1 MTDHSGDRA
10 WADTFPVKTAANVLG
25 VIGASTI
32 LLLPGLVGLMAET
45 LALNPGQVGSL
56 ASADLTTMG
65 IAMVGVAFLIHR
77 VHWRTLSAISLML
90 LAAGY
95 GWSVLAA
102 DFSSMMAARLVSGVG
117 EGIAV
122 SVAFALFGAMRNP
135 DREFG
140 IYLVFALS
148 FGAVGLFVMPTVAA
162 AGGQSLVFGLLLL
175 LVLAS
180 FPTLS
185 WTPAGHSRQPVVDHQ
200 PTPLPYALVSLGL
213 ATVFCYFLAQGNV
226 WAYLE
231 RVGAAASLSPETV
244 GGALALSSLSGIG
257 GACVAAVINTRFG
270 RAWPLTISALVSI
283 GAVALLHG
291 DVSAL
296 SFSAAAALFNFAWN
310 VSQPLFSGIM
320 AGLDS
325 KGRAV
330 VMMGAIQTVGVG
342 LGPGLAA
349 LFVGEGSFEAVIVIG
364 IAGIAV
370 SQVLVLTLIAKSG
383 RARAREQLPGVA

>member
-1 MTDHSGDRA
+1 MIKHSGDRA
-10 WADTFPVKTAANVLG
+10 WADAFLVKAAANVLG

-45 LALNPGQVGSL
+45 LALNPAQVGRL

-65 IAMVGVAFLIHR
+65 IAMVGVAFVIHR
-77 VHWRTLSAISLML
+77 VHWRTLSAIGLIL
-90 LAAGY
+90 LAIGY

-102 DFSSMMAARLVSGVG
+102 DFSSMLAARLVSGVG
-117 EGIAV
+117 EGVAV
-122 SVAFALFGAMRNP
+122 SVSFALFGAMRNP

-148 FGAVGLFVMPTVAA
+148 FGALGLLVMPTVAA

-180 FPTLS
+180 FPTLP
-185 WTPAGHSRQPVVDHQ
+185 WTPAGHSQQPVVDHQ
-200 PTPLPYALVSLGL
+200 PPPMPYALVSLGL

-231 RVGAAASLSPETV
+231 RVGSAASLSPETV
-244 GGALALSSLSGIG
+244 GGALSLSSLSGIG

-296 SFSAAAALFNFAWN
+296 AFSVAAALFNFAWN

-383 RARAREQLPGVA
+383 RARAREQLRGVA

>member
-1 MTDHSGDRA
+1 
-10 WADTFPVKTAANVLG
+10 
-25 VIGASTI
+25 
-32 LLLPGLVGLMAET
+32 
-45 LALNPGQVGSL
+45 
-56 ASADLTTMG
+56 
-65 IAMVGVAFLIHR
+65 
-77 VHWRTLSAISLML
+77 
-90 LAAGY
+90 
-95 GWSVLAA
+95 
-102 DFSSMMAARLVSGVG
+102 
-117 EGIAV
+117 
-122 SVAFALFGAMRNP
+122 
-135 DREFG
+135 
-140 IYLVFALS
+140 
-148 FGAVGLFVMPTVAA
+148 
-162 AGGQSLVFGLLLL
+162 
-175 LVLAS
+175 
-180 FPTLS
+180 
-185 WTPAGHSRQPVVDHQ
+185 
-200 PTPLPYALVSLGL
+200 
-213 ATVFCYFLAQGNV
+213 
-226 WAYLE
+226 
-231 RVGAAASLSPETV
+231 V